1 MPAEQHGQ
9 VYATADGFGIRWRDE
24 SGKRRR
30 QSGFHSRSAARAWY
44 RDVEAKRMRG
54 EVPTVTPPTLDE
66 HVDSYLEAHAV
77 GVDPK
82 TIDVLRFRLA
92 YATKTFGDL
101 HLDELE
107 RRAAEIA
114 RWTTTLPTGS
124 RYGIVQAFKQCVE
137 AAIRWQL
144 IRSNP
149 VKAAGRNPQPRR
161 EEVVPFEPEEVERI
175 AAELGTT
182 YGPLAIVAAYTG
194 LRPSEWAALEWKD
207 VDRTEGILRVERA
220 YSYGV
225 VKTPKTKGSRRRVP
239 LPARAAEALE
249 DVPRRLSTRLVFPGP
264 RGSYIDL
271 RNWRKREWRPAV
283 EASGLWTPPPKG
295 QPVTVPCPRP
305 YDLRHSYAA
314 WSLAAGIP
322 AHDLA
327 RYMGSSLRMID
338 LTYGHL
344 VRGSEEAARTRLDTF
359 TAAAETG
366 AQSMGH

>member
-239 LPARAAEALE
+239 PPRSGRRSARGRSAEAFHAAG
-249 DVPRRLSTRLVFPGP
+249 LS
-264 RGSYIDL
+264 
-271 RNWRKREWRPAV
+271 RPAWELHRLAELEEARV
-283 EASGLWTPPPKG
+283 EASGRG
-295 QPVTVPCPRP
+295 V
-305 YDLRHSYAA
+305 
-314 WSLAAGIP
+314 
-322 AHDLA
+322 
-327 RYMGSSLRMID
+327 GSVD
-338 LTYGHL
+338 
-344 VRGSEEAARTRLDTF
+344 
-359 TAAAETG
+359 TAAEGPAGHG
-366 AQSMGH
+366 ALSAAV